1 VNKDEGLAAQTLIQR
16 KQLHTYASEVFYW
29 PSYRPLWFFQ
39 VVDAWREEF
48 RSAFEAEYAGASSY
62 IPQPQEWLASNWQ
75 GEALGGAGAKKNVVP
90 TGLPMET
97 LKHVVSW
104 GPRQDRL
111 VGAV

>member
-1 VNKDEGLAAQTLIQR
+1 
-16 KQLHTYASEVFYW
+16 
-29 PSYRPLWFFQ
+29 

-48 RSAFEAEYAGASSY
+48 QSAFEGEYAGASSY

-97 LKHVVSW
+97 LKHVVSR
-104 GPRQDRL
+104 GPRQDRR
-111 VGAV
+111 VGPEEWRNGQPASAFCHQSSRIVSSAESLNEDH